1 MSFIVDQRLCENA
14 DDWWIDFDEDCCRWN
29 QGDRRCNNWW
39 QNNPDLLDDIGQ
51 GPQIT
56 KI

>member
-1 MSFIVDQRLCENA
+1 MSFFLDQIRCENA
-14 DDWWIDFDEDCCRWN
+14 DDWWLEFDEDCCRWN
-29 QGDRRCNNWW
+29 RDDFRCQTWW

-51 GPQIT
+51 GSQTI